1 MSSLS
6 VRALGAEETV
16 MAAVTE
22 VYRGLR
28 AADRLVR
35 GADKCDAAV
44 ILCDGRARREGN
56 GAKTRGIET
65 TRLT

>member
-6 VRALGAEETV
+6 VRASGAEETV

-22 VYRGLR
+22 VYRALR

-35 GADKCDAAV
+35 GARQV
-44 ILCDGRARREGN
+44 
-56 GAKTRGIET
+56 
-65 TRLT
+65 